1 MRKATT
7 KSLFVLMFGFS
18 ALRAEKPNTDREGFG
33 EAPPPQN
40 LFFGASAR
48 GKKMCIM
55 ALNVSA

>member
-7 KSLFVLMFGFS
+7 KSLFVLVFGFS
-18 ALRAEKPNTDREGFG
+18 ALRAEKLNKDREGFG
-33 EAPPPQN
+33 AAPQN